1 MENLEKGIFISCL
14 IVKSLYREI
23 TPEEDEM
30 LNAWLEENPGN
41 REMYK
46 RVRERRSFDE
56 RQEIVREINKQLA
69 WKRVD
74 RETREVKYY
83 VLSRWVKFVAA
94 VVLPLFIAA
103 VSFYLIWESG
113 GEASMVEVIKIKPG
127 VKKAELVLADG
138 QRVMLDAGTMDSLV
152 KVKGENIVKS
162 EDCIFYLGEE
172 NGGELVYNEMRVPR
186 GGEFKVKLQDGTLV
200 YLNSDSELRYP
211 VRFVGKER
219 RVYLSGEAYFE
230 VRKDTVKPFTVVMDD
245 SEVRVLGTEFNV
257 RAYKDESYQ
266 FTTLVSGKV
275 LFTTGSRQRV
285 ELLPN
290 EQGVL
295 DERGSLKK
303 EKVDVCIYTAWKDG
317 NFVFRKQRLEDIMK
331 IVERWYDLRV
341 NFEDEWCKDVTFSG
355 NVERYEDF
363 GRMAEMLEATG
374 SVKFSMKDNEINIS
388 KR

>member
-1 MENLEKGIFISCL
+1 MENLENGIFISCL

-23 TPEEDEM
+23 TSEEDEM
-30 LNAWLEENPGN
+30 LNAWLEENSEN

-69 WKRVD
+69 WKRID
-74 RETREVKYY
+74 RETREVRYY

-103 VSFYLIWESG
+103 VSFYLIWERG

-245 SEVRVLGTEFNV
+245 SEVRVLGTE
-257 RAYKDESYQ
+257 
-266 FTTLVSGKV
+266 L
-275 LFTTGSRQRV
+275 
-285 ELLPN
+285 
-290 EQGVL
+290 
-295 DERGSLKK
+295 
-303 EKVDVCIYTAWKDG
+303 
-317 NFVFRKQRLEDIMK
+317 
-331 IVERWYDLRV
+331 
-341 NFEDEWCKDVTFSG
+341 
-355 NVERYEDF
+355 
-363 GRMAEMLEATG
+363 
-374 SVKFSMKDNEINIS
+374 
-388 KR
+388 